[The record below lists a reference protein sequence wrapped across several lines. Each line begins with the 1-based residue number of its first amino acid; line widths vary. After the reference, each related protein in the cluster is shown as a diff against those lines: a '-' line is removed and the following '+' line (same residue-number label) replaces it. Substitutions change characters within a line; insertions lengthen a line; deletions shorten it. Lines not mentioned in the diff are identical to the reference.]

1 MIGIE
6 VVEWLLDSDF
16 SETLEEW
23 ESVSEDEEQGRE
35 QEGEQ
40 EGEQEEGEQEGEE
53 KGI

>member
-1 MIGIE
+1 MTGIE

-23 ESVSEDEEQGRE
+23 ESVSEDEDEE

-40 EGEQEEGEQEGEE
+40 ERGEQEEQGKE

>member
-23 ESVSEDEEQGRE
+23 ESVSDDEEQERE
-35 QEGEQ
+35 QERGEQ
-40 EGEQEEGEQEGEE
+40 EREE

>member
-1 MIGIE
+1 MTGIE

-23 ESVSEDEEQGRE
+23 ESVSEDEEQ
-35 QEGEQ
+35 EGEQ
-40 EGEQEEGEQEGEE
+40 ERGEQEEQGKE